1 MNGADSLV
9 TKKSKYRIVIK
20 RDVCIGAGTCKA
32 IASHTYDLDKENKA
46 IVIDEAGDDP
56 DEILLA
62 AQGCPTTAIEIYDN
76 ETGEKVYPK

>member
-1 MNGADSLV
+1 MAVDGK
-9 TKKSKYRIVIK
+9 TKKAKYRVVIK
-20 RDVCIGAGTCKA
+20 RDVCIGAATCVA
-32 IASHTYDLDKENKA
+32 IAPGTYKLDNENKA